1 MTIGEIANILAVSVH
16 TLRYYERIGLIQQ
29 VDRVSGRR
37 NYSKADLAWLEFI
50 QRLKRTRMPLK
61 EILQYANLWYEGDRT
76 IKQRKAMLLTHR
88 HRLVDEMAALQAH
101 LDILDRK
108 IELVRNSRKTRRYFA
123 PPGRGLDRM
132 LRAHVPPKRLGDKC

>member
-1 MTIGEIANILAVSVH
+1 MTIGEIANILAISVH
-16 TLRYYERIGLIQQ
+16 TLRYYEKIGLIQQ

-76 IKQRKAMLLTHR
+76 IQQRKAMLLAHR
-88 HRLVDEMAALQAH
+88 HRLVDEMTALQAH

-108 IELVRNSRKTRRYFA
+108 IELYETQEK
-123 PPGRGLDRM
+123 RGGTLPRPEEAWTACCESM
-132 LRAHVPPKRLGDKC
+132 CTPKD